1 MAPTP
6 NKDLT
11 ILHICS
17 WYPNRVVRND
27 GNFIAKQIKTLS
39 AFGHHT
45 VIGVYEDPHLRS
57 ASYEICSEIDGS
69 IHHILVYYRKSI
81 FRIFKPLKKLYYY
94 YIAYRYYLKNFGK
107 PGLIHAHITL
117 YASVFARAVNAI
129 QKIPYVITEHS
140 SFYLLPGL
148 PFFLKWILNACTRKA
163 NFILPVSKHLQ
174 AGMER
179 NGIKGNY
186 RVIANVVDCHIF
198 RPATPNAKNSRFQ
211 FLHISGFTPEKNIS
225 DIFKAIKIL
234 GERRDDFVLRIAGD
248 GDISV
253 VEQLATRLNI
263 NPKHIEL
270 TGELSETEVA
280 YMMQTCDVFVIYS
293 QFETFSV
300 VAAEALA
307 AGKPVIFSDI
317 EAQGLFEE
325 SGGMIIVKRDD
336 PVSLA
341 NTMEKLINH
350 PHPVDPD
357 ASHQFIVDRFS
368 SEIISS
374 QLISVYRETLDIR

>member
-1 MAPTP
+1 MAPSP

-39 AFGHHT
+39 AFGRHT
-45 VIGVYEDPHLRS
+45 VIGVYEDPYLKS
-57 ASYEICSEIDGS
+57 TSYEICSETEGS
-69 IHHILVYYRKSI
+69 INLILVYYRKSN
-81 FRIFKPLKKLYYY
+81 FRILKPIKKLYYY
-94 YIAYRYYLKNFGK
+94 YIAYRYYLNNFDQ

-117 YASVFARAVNAI
+117 YASVFARAVHAI

-140 SFYLLPGL
+140 SFYLHPGL
-148 PFFLKWILNACTRKA
+148 PFFLKWIINACTRKA

-179 NGIKGNY
+179 NGIGGNY
-186 RVIANVVDCHIF
+186 RVIANVVDCPIF
-198 RPATPNAKNSRFQ
+198 RPATPTAKNSRFQ
-211 FLHISGFTPEKNIS
+211 FLHISGFTAEKNIS
-225 DIFKAIKIL
+225 DILKAIKIL
-234 GERRDDFVLRIAGD
+234 GERRDDFVMSIAGD

-263 NPKHIEL
+263 NPKHLEL
-270 TGELSETEVA
+270 MGELSETEVA
-280 YMMQTCDVFVIYS
+280 NRMQTCDVFVMFS
-293 QFETFSV
+293 KFETFSV
-300 VAAEALA
+300 VTAEALA

-317 EAQGLFEE
+317 EAKGLFEE

-341 NTMEKLINH
+341 NAMEKLIEH
-350 PHPVDPD
+350 PHPVDPEVL
-357 ASHQFIVDRFS
+357 HQFIVDRFS
-368 SEIISS
+368 AEIISS
-374 QLISVYRETLDIR
+374 QLISVYRETLNLG